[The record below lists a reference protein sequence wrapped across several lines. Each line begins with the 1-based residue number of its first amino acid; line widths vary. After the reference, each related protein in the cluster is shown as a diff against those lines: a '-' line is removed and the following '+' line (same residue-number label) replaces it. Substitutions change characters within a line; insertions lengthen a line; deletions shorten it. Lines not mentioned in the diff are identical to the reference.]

1 MQILNGIS
9 EIYDS
14 MLESNPSFKQFVK
27 QNQNKSVDVLC
38 QEFDIKI
45 DPKLLSVLVNDLVGR

>member
-9 EIYDS
+9 EIYNS
-14 MLESNPSFKQFVK
+14 MLESNPSFKKFVK